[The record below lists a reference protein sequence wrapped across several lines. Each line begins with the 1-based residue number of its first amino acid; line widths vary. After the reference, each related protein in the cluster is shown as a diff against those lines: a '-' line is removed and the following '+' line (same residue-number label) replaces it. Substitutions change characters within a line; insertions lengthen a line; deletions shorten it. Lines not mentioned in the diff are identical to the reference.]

1 MDHDIGSGELV
12 AAEEFSLTGRLDEV
26 VLEEV
31 EVCLQFWVNEARVNF
46 SGDAVGDGLEE
57 EGYGCVFYVYSGD

>member
-26 VLEEV
+26 VFEEV
-31 EVCLQFWVNEARVNF
+31 EVCLQLWVNEARVNL
-46 SGDAVGDGLEE
+46 SGDAVGDGLQEK
-57 EGYGCVFYVYSGD
+57 GYGCVFDVYSGE